1 MTSAVALS
9 ISSVRTASSMNIKL
23 EEWKLV
29 VARLSES
36 NKQLLWR
43 EFGVRFN

>member
-23 EEWKLV
+23 EESV